1 MSSAELIR
9 KAVAAT
15 AHLANGLSEDNSADA
30 TPCVDFNV
38 GDLVEHIAGVFA
50 MSASAAMKK
59 ELSAHAGSVTI
70 SDNPGATLALLGSGM
85 VDAWAT
91 PDAFDGRTHLGP
103 REMSAFIA
111 GHITF
116 FEILIHGWDLA
127 MATGQ
132 RLELS
137 DDLAEAILGS
147 AQRLC
152 TDQAREFGAF
162 GSQVHI
168 PGQSGPFEHALALTG
183 RDPNWSV

>member
-9 KAVAAT
+9 DAVAAT
-15 AHLANGLSEDNSADA
+15 AHLAAGLSEDNRSHD

-38 GDLVEHIAGVFA
+38 GDLVEHISGVFA
-50 MSASAAMKK
+50 MSASAALKK
-59 ELSAHAGSVTI
+59 EPSANAGSGNLA
-70 SDNPGATLALLGSGM
+70 DNPGAALALLSSGM

-127 MATGQ
+127 MGTGQ
-132 RLELS
+132 TLELS
-137 DDLAEAILGS
+137 DELAEAILVS

-162 GSQVHI
+162 GTQVSI
-168 PGQSGPFEHALALTG
+168 PEQAGPFEQALALTG